1 MFFWPCPGLVKKVPK
16 RRRKRKTRKKSERRC
31 FSPGAIQSSA
41 IPGSLPVSDV
51 SAACRRRSSLPSRSM
66 TNNSNNNNVDCSGSD
81 GWEGRGGSCVRPSVR
96 YALCFIL
103 SISYLDSSLLTFYFF
118 LHPRLHL
125 RLDHFQNPGLRP
137 VCSVW
142 LFLNKKMTL
151 MNMKNKDP

>member
-51 SAACRRRSSLPSRSM
+51 SAACRRRSSLPSRFM

-81 GWEGRGGSCVRPSVR
+81 GWEGRGGSCVRPSVT
-96 YALCFIL
+96 LCVSYCLSPISIHLFLLFTSSFIL
-103 SISYLDSSLLTFYFF
+103 DCNFVWITF
-118 LHPRLHL
+118 RT
-125 RLDHFQNPGLRP
+125 QA
-137 VCSVW
+137 SVW
-142 LFLNKKMTL
+142 LFFNKKLTFAQPL
-151 MNMKNKDP
+151 RLSSQ